1 MPHSRPGPHP
11 ESIRVAS
18 RIAPDR
24 QAALERAEAPESPT
38 GRARWGRP
46 TGSRRCAPTAS
57 GPAPPIVPRGT
68 SRAPQ
73 RIRPPRPPPRH
84 IPESHPRRPDR
95 PGCHP
100 GHTPSLPVN
109 PELTGPPAARRCPAR
124 AGPPP
129 GSPGICPGWPRDVPG
144 RTRTARDIPEHPG
157 QGRPCPGHPGQPGQS
172 RARTEGSGQLRDVPG
187 WARARRGDTGQGGA
201 SGYGPGLAGLGP
213 GQGGRMA
220 GKAGRRAGWH
230 GWRAGRRLRLA
241 TLRRGRAIRIGA
253 SATGP
258 GSARVAGR
266 LSGLGWAELGAGPNR
281 ARMGRA
287 RRSVAIGRHSATRIR
302 GIDSRVASG
311 LK

>member
-46 TGSRRCAPTAS
+46 TGSRRCAPTAP

-124 AGPPP
+124 AGPPRARP
-129 GSPGICPGWPRDVPG
+129 GYTRDDPGMTRDEPGQPG
-144 RTRTARDIPEHPG
+144 TSRSIPDKAGLARDIPGSIPDNPG
-157 QGRPCPGHPGQPGQS
+157 QGRRVPDSSGLAPGKAGQPG
-172 RARTEGSGQLRDVPG
+172 GIP
-187 WARARRGDTGQGGA
+187 
-201 SGYGPGLAGLGP
+201 
-213 GQGGRMA
+213 
-220 GKAGRRAGWH
+220 GKAGRADTVRLSPGSGPGKAGAWRARPAGARAGSD
-230 GWRAGRRLRLA
+230 G
-241 TLRRGRAIRIGA
+241 
-253 SATGP
+253 
-258 GSARVAGR
+258 
-266 LSGLGWAELGAGPNR
+266 ELGAGYGWAGGAVGAR
-281 ARMGRA
+281 AGLGRVPPA
-287 RRSVAIGRHSATRIR
+287 RAGRVSLGAGGGWAGRSSAPVQTGPGRGELGGVWQLGDTRQP
-302 GIDSRVASG
+302 GYAGLTLASHPD
-311 LK
+311 